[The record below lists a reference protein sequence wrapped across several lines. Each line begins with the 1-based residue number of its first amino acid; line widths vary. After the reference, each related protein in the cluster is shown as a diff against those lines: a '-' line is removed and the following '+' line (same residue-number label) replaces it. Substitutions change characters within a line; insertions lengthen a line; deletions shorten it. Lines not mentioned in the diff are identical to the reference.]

1 MKRVLTALMIMAIA
15 VPAFALQNPDIR
27 LYLDATNPPTGVAE
41 IHPEINEFFDVFVV
55 LDCFGPNGGTRGVGF
70 LFDRT
75 FAGVKISQTNFLG
88 GLSLGDVEDAGPQ
101 GGWAIVAGVECVY
114 PDVNGWVVAGAVNYL
129 YLGTAGT
136 ITVLPNPVSGR
147 EVLDCD
153 DLADYFCVAAQF
165 GVSMPPP
172 DPEPDCECPDNNPVE
187 DATWGS
193 IKGLYR

>member
-15 VPAFALQNPDIR
+15 VPAFAVQNPDIR
-27 LYLDATNPPTGVAE
+27 IYLDATNPPTGVAE
-41 IHPEINEFFDVFVV
+41 VHPELNEFFDVFVV
-55 LDCFGPNGGTRGVGF
+55 LDCFGPNGGTRGVGL

-101 GGWAIVAGVECVY
+101 GGWAIVAGVDCVY
-114 PDVNGWVVAGAVNYL
+114 PDVNDLVVAGAVNYL
-129 YLGTAGT
+129 YLGAPGT

-153 DLADYFCVAAQF
+153 DLADYFCVAAHF

-172 DPEPDCECPDNNPVE
+172 DPEPDCDCEPPNPVE